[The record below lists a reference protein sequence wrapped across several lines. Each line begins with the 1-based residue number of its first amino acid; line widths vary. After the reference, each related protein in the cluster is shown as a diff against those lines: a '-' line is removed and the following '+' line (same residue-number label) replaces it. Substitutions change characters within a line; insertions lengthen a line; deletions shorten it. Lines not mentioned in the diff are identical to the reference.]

1 MMNTNR
7 ISENL
12 KANLF
17 ELTYTIDE
25 YTRKDMMNMLCERL
39 KKILDASNIVFYMY
53 NKKQLNEQ
61 ITYFSSQYPV
71 SVKTLS
77 PSRFIAYFKEKT
89 NITVVNEE
97 NPITQ
102 KSLDQMTFLL
112 KVYCKEN
119 FSGFMFI
126 TFSEDQIVSL
136 TTLEKVRIIIEQFL
150 SILYHKR
157 HQMFLRERNQL
168 LFQLSTKLHS
178 VHQTIEVLERFYETI
193 QLIYPTFRYYLLM
206 SQEYENET
214 LPIKM
219 IEYTG
224 GATLSPGTLAFI
236 NNELQIEYNEV
247 KKETNI
253 YSPLSGKQGVYG
265 VLQINIQQI
274 VTMIDE
280 EVNFITQFTNMV
292 GRAIERTTLYQSST
306 QLVSDLQII
315 NVASHDLNL
324 NLDQNEIT
332 DTVKKHIFES
342 CHPEQV
348 GVIFFSQEREESLE
362 SFDILDGST
371 EYFTTQNGIHFVCHV
386 YEKMKQ
392 DPKPILSGN
401 FQAEGIDTLYNSIMI
416 IPMWSSESIFGV
428 IIVAHHIPYYFSFDK
443 FKFIQSFVQHA
454 SLAFHNSVLK
464 EQLKQTAITDYL
476 TKLYSRNHLDK
487 KIGEQMSRSGKGAFI
502 LFDVDDF
509 KLVNDTFGHYIGDKV
524 LIQVAEIIKLEM
536 KQGEI
541 AARWGGEEF
550 AVYLPHCSLAEAT
563 ERANRIRE
571 KVIKTTQPQVTLSS
585 GVSTWTSAKKDTVEQ
600 LFIRTDEALYEAKT
614 SGKNKVV
621 QHK

>member
-71 SVKTLS
+71 SFKTLS

-348 GVIFFSQEREESLE
+348 GVIFFSQEREEGLE

-371 EYFTTQNGIHFVCHV
+371 EYFSHF
-386 YEKMKQ
+386 
-392 DPKPILSGN
+392 
-401 FQAEGIDTLYNSIMI
+401 
-416 IPMWSSESIFGV
+416 
-428 IIVAHHIPYYFSFDK
+428 
-443 FKFIQSFVQHA
+443 
-454 SLAFHNSVLK
+454 
-464 EQLKQTAITDYL
+464 
-476 TKLYSRNHLDK
+476 
-487 KIGEQMSRSGKGAFI
+487 
-502 LFDVDDF
+502 
-509 KLVNDTFGHYIGDKV
+509 
-524 LIQVAEIIKLEM
+524 
-536 KQGEI
+536 
-541 AARWGGEEF
+541 
-550 AVYLPHCSLAEAT
+550 
-563 ERANRIRE
+563 
-571 KVIKTTQPQVTLSS
+571 
-585 GVSTWTSAKKDTVEQ
+585 
-600 LFIRTDEALYEAKT
+600 
-614 SGKNKVV
+614 
-621 QHK
+621 